1 MSDDDRMDRA
11 RRIRQMRE
19 GQRNGD
25 DEAAGHSGDEAQD
38 DDQPSATDGPSE
50 TDDDDADGG
59 GTAPEKRPSQSAD
72 DGTDSGAGGGE
83 TAIEEGGIEDT
94 DTPTEAAASA
104 DPTDDESAWF
114 DDDSEGAAAEAGTAA
129 GQSTDDGETAADDA
143 EAGETTTAA
152 AAAAG
157 AAAEFERDEVTP
169 VDAEESA
176 QAVADAEEEAE
187 SEEEVRV
194 LEFELGDERYCLD
207 IMYVEEIVK
216 EEQITRVPNTPDFV
230 RGVVDLRGQIT
241 TILDPKESIGIEG
254 ETSDEL
260 IVVFDGDTFEDQ
272 GHIGWAVDEVRQVT
286 PVTESEVKES
296 PVDQKHVNG
305 VIERDDEFVIWTRP
319 EIALA
324 EAAAEAEADADN

>member
-1 MSDDDRMDRA
+1 TTT
-11 RRIRQMRE
+11 
-19 GQRNGD
+19 
-25 DEAAGHSGDEAQD
+25 
-38 DDQPSATDGPSE
+38 AT
-50 TDDDDADGG
+50 
-59 GTAPEKRPSQSAD
+59 PEERSNQSPD
-72 DGTDSGAGGGE
+72 DGADGGE
-83 TAIEEGGIEDT
+83 TATGNGGDETATEEEGIEAD
-94 DTPTEAAASA
+94 DTPTEAAEA

-114 DDDSEGAAAEAGTAA
+114 DDDADEGGAGTAA
-129 GQSTDDGETAADDA
+129 AASQSDGDEGETAADK
-143 EAGETTTAA
+143 GETTTAA

-157 AAAEFERDEVTP
+157 AAAEFERDEVTT

-176 QAVADAEEEAE
+176 QAVTEAEEEAE